1 MSLAN
6 AASRLPLV
14 DPATATG
21 DAKAVL
27 DQAKATFGAVPNMV
41 RAMANSPAAARV
53 FLDAFK
59 SLGAGVLNGKEREAI
74 AIAVAQVNGCDYCL
88 SAHTAIGKMHGLT
101 GDQLASARRGNVGDA
116 RIDAVLTLALA
127 VVERKGHLTDAD
139 LASARSASLDNA
151 AIAEVVA
158 HVAISFYTN
167 YFNHVANPPIE
178 FPVVRA

>member
-1 MSLAN
+1 MSSS

-14 DPATATG
+14 DPVTATG

-27 DQAKATFGAVPNMV
+27 DQAKAMFGSVPNMV
-41 RAMANSPAAARV
+41 RSMANSPAVARV

-59 SLGAGVLNGKEREAI
+59 ALSAGVLDGKEREAI
-74 AIAVAQVNGCDYCL
+74 ALAIAQVNGCDYCL

-101 GDQLASARRGNVGDA
+101 PEQMTSSRSGRTGVPRLDA
-116 RIDAVLTLALA
+116 IVALA
-127 VVERKGHLTDAD
+127 RAIAEKEGHATDDD
-139 LASARSASLDNA
+139 LASARAAGLDNG

-158 HVAISFYTN
+158 HVAIAFYTN
-167 YFNHVANPPIE
+167 YFNHVANPPID